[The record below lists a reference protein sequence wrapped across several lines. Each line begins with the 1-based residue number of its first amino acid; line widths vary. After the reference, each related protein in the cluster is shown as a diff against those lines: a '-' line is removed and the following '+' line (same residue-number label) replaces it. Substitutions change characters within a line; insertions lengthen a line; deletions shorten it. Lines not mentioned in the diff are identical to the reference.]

1 MLAMGLVLGCGDS
14 SEGAG
19 ANGAGGGGN
28 AGHDPGGGGGQGVG
42 GTAGAGGADAFVG
55 VGHIALS
62 KLPYLEAGEPMLFDG
77 LKASFYGSP
86 EDDTGCSGLP
96 APPGCHVRVCER
108 EVSFEPAAPEYV
120 DAGTLTVTGG
130 AFPVEAVQRANGM
143 YEEEFDQLLFEGGEQ
158 LLIEVEGSGEV
169 PACSV
174 SLVAQSGVTVS
185 APDFDDPALTIS
197 RDEPL
202 RVTWSGGENGEVF
215 AILSQIVIEGDIRRS
230 IQLDCV
236 FDGEAGT
243 GELPASLLSEL
254 APPGTQVQSQV
265 FAVVGMSLASSL
277 DSAPWL
283 VNASTQVTA
292 STPTGATAVRAD
304 FTVE

>member
-1 MLAMGLVLGCGDS
+1 MGRRTRTAVLAMGLVLGCGDS

-202 RVTWSGGENGEVF
+202 RVTWSGGGE
-215 AILSQIVIEGDIRRS
+215 RRGVRHLES
-230 IQLDCV
+230 DRHRGRHPAKYPARLRLRR
-236 FDGEAGT
+236 GGGHRRAAGVAA
-243 GELPASLLSEL
+243 LRACSSRH
-254 APPGTQVQSQV
+254 PGPEPGVRRGRHVPSRPRWTRRR
-265 FAVVGMSLASSL
+265 GL
-277 DSAPWL
+277 
-283 VNASTQVTA
+283 
-292 STPTGATAVRAD
+292 STPRPR
-304 FTVE
+304 